1 MSFKELDYENA
12 ILELFQ
18 NMQYKTLNAKDIE
31 RDLKSPLWEQE
42 LEESLLRINK
52 ELPKQAIQEAIYKIK
67 NIENGSLE
75 QKNEI
80 FMNYLQNGVTVKYKQ
95 NNEEISKQCYLVDYK
110 NINNNS
116 FCAVNQ
122 WTFIEKEEKRP
133 DVIIFVNGLPL
144 VLMELK
150 SPSRENTTTSE
161 AYRQIRNYMQVIPSM
176 FVYNVAIVLSDL
188 TISKI
193 GTITSSEDRFMVWK
207 TKDGKSEDKNLVN
220 FNVFFEGIFQKERF
234 LDIIKNFCL
243 FSNTGI
249 KKVKIIAGYHQYYA
263 VKKAVERTKEAKEID
278 KKGGVF
284 WHTQGS
290 GKSLSMVFYSHL
302 LSKEIPNVTILVLTD
317 RKDLDNQLYTQ
328 FVKCK
333 DFLRKTPIQAE
344 DRKHLKQLLEST
356 KSGEIIFTTMQKF
369 EENYDALSERNDI
382 IVMADEA
389 HRGQYGLKEKI
400 DTDGKIKI
408 GFARMIR
415 NSLPNATYI
424 GFTGTPISQKDKST
438 REVFGD
444 YIDIYDMTQA
454 VEDGATK
461 PVYYESR
468 VVKLQL
474 DEDTLKQIDEEYAD
488 LSDFADEIT
497 IEKSKKQLAK
507 MDAILGAEETINSLV
522 TDILSHY
529 DNYRKNL
536 LTGKAMIVAYSRD
549 IGIKIYKK
557 IIELKPEYEKNI
569 NIVMT
574 SSNNDPEEWKA
585 LIGDKKHKD
594 ELAIQFKD
602 DESDFKIAI
611 VVDMWLT
618 GFDVPSLAT
627 MYVYKPMKSHNL
639 MQAITRV
646 NRVFKEKEGGLVV
659 DYIGIATALKEA
671 MNEYTLRDRQ
681 KYGDTDIKSKAYP
694 IFLEKLSFCKDMFVK
709 FDYSKFLNGTD
720 LDRAN
725 TIANGVDYII
735 ENDNKKNDFLKIA
748 NELKQALS
756 LCASIVCEEDR
767 LLSAFFE
774 TIRSTVIKISFNGET
789 DKKLSLNDINQNIN
803 NLLKASI
810 KSEGV
815 LNLFSDIKTEFSIF
829 NSDFL
834 EEIKKIKQKNI
845 AITLLK
851 QLLNDE
857 VNQYKRSNLVKSE
870 LFSEKIKKLMNSY
883 VNGLISNEEVIEE
896 LIKLSKEIIEMRE
909 EAKKL
914 GFTEEEL
921 AFYDALTKPQAVKDF
936 YENKNEELVNLTK
949 ELTDMLRKS
958 RTVDWQ
964 RKESARAKMRLMV
977 KKLLK
982 KYKYPPDDCNEA
994 IDTVIEQCELW
1005 VDNI

>member
-1 MSFKELDYENA
+1 MKEADYENA
-12 ILELFQ
+12 ILELFE
-18 NMQYKTLNAKDIE
+18 NIGYKKLNGANIE

-42 LEESLLRINK
+42 LQESLPRINK
-52 ELPKQAIQEAIYKIK
+52 NLPKEAIQEAIYKIK

-75 QKNEI
+75 QQNEI
-80 FMNYLQNGVTVKYKQ
+80 FMNYLQNGITVKYKE
-95 NNEEISKQCYLVDYK
+95 NNEEINKQCYLIDYK

-116 FCAVNQ
+116 FYAINQ
-122 WTFIEKEEKRP
+122 WTFIEREEKRP
-133 DVIIFVNGLPL
+133 DIVLFINGLPL
-144 VLMELK
+144 ILMELK
-150 SPSRENTTTSE
+150 SPSREDATTSD
-161 AYRQIRNYMQVIPSM
+161 AYRQVRNYMQVIPSI
-176 FVYNVAIVLSDL
+176 FIYNVAIVLSDL
-188 TISKI
+188 VVSKI
-193 GTITSSEDRFMVWK
+193 GTITSNEDRFMVWK
-207 TKDGKSEDKNLVN
+207 TKDGKSEDKSLVN

-243 FSNTGI
+243 FSNTGV

-263 VKKAVERTKEAKEID
+263 VKKAIERTKEAKETD

-290 GKSLSMVFYSHL
+290 GKSLSMVFYSKL
-302 LSKEIPNVTILVLTD
+302 LSNEIPNATILVLTD

-328 FVKCK
+328 FVKCRH
-333 DFLRKTPIQAE
+333 FLRKLPIQAK
-344 DRKHLKQLLEST
+344 DRKYLKQLLETT

-369 EENYDALSERNDI
+369 EESYEALSERNDI

-389 HRGQYGLKEKI
+389 HRGQYGLKEKV
-400 DTDGKIKI
+400 DEDGKIKI

-468 VVKLQL
+468 VVKLEL
-474 DEDTLKQIDEEYAD
+474 DEDILKQIDEEYSN
-488 LSDFADEIT
+488 LSEFADEIT
-497 IEKSKKQLAK
+497 IEKSKKQLGK

-522 TDILSHY
+522 TDILYHY
-529 DNYRKNL
+529 ENYRKSL

-557 IIELKPEYEKNI
+557 IIELKPEYEKNV
-569 NIVMT
+569 NVVMT

-585 LIGDKKHKD
+585 LIGDKKYKE

-646 NRVFKEKEGGLVV
+646 NRVFKEKEGGLIV
-659 DYIGIATALKEA
+659 DYIGIANALKEA
-671 MNEYTLRDRQ
+671 MNEYTLRDRE
-681 KYGDTDIKSKAYP
+681 KYGDTDIKTKAYP
-694 IFLEKLSFCKDMFVK
+694 IFLEKLNFCKDKFTT

-725 TIANGVDYII
+725 TILNGVNYII
-735 ENDNKKNDFLKIA
+735 SDNNKKDDFVKIA

-774 TIRSTVIKISFNGET
+774 VIRATVVKLNFNGEN
-789 DKKLSLNDINQNIN
+789 DKKLSLKDVNENIN

-810 KSEGV
+810 KSDGV
-815 LNLFSDIKTEFSIF
+815 INLFSDIKSEFSIF
-829 NSDFL
+829 NTEFL
-834 EEIKKIKQKNI
+834 QEIKKIKQKNI
-845 AITLLK
+845 AITILEK
-851 QLLNDE
+851 LLNDE
-857 VNQYKRSNLVKSE
+857 IKQYKKSNLVKSE
-870 LFSEKIKKLMNSY
+870 LFSDKIKKLMNSY
-883 VNGLISNEEVIEE
+883 INGLISNEEVIEE
-896 LIKLSKEIIEMRE
+896 LIKLSKEIMEMKE
-909 EAKKL
+909 ESKKL

-936 YENKNEELVNLTK
+936 YENKNEDLINLTK
-949 ELTDMLRKS
+949 ELTDMLRKN
-958 RTVDWQ
+958 RTVD
-964 RKESARAKMRLMV
+964 
-977 KKLLK
+977 
-982 KYKYPPDDCNEA
+982 
-994 IDTVIEQCELW
+994 
-1005 VDNI
+1005 